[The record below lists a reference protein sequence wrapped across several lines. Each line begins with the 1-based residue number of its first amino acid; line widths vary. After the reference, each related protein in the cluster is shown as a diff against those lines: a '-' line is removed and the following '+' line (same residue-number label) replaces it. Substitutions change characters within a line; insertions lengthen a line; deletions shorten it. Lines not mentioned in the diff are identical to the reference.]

1 MIQSGHIIWGHTC
14 RKSITRFLVA
24 LSILP
29 LPLYFSFVI
38 LNRELNY
45 NFPCHT
51 SLSPLSDLFSLFSY
65 LICFLFFLLD
75 SYVQLK
81 KKYEEHL
88 LYCVFDFQSWSHFIL
103 VLPVWMNVFTLN
115 PINEQMALAKHWW
128 FQESFQLPYA
138 IHCFNHTYPYPDV
151 RFVCIWCLN
160 GAVRWKLRSFFVVC
174 SFGMI
179 SFR

>member
-1 MIQSGHIIWGHTC
+1 MSHFSFTSVW
-14 RKSITRFLVA
+14 SL
-24 LSILP
+24 LSIQL
-29 LPLYFSFVI
+29 F
-38 LNRELNY
+38 
-45 NFPCHT
+45 
-51 SLSPLSDLFSLFSY
+51 DLFFVLSSG
-65 LICFLFFLLD
+65 LIC
-75 SYVQLK
+75 SIK

-88 LYCVFDFQSWSHFIL
+88 SYCVLDFQSWSHFIL

-128 FQESFQLPYA
+128 FQESFELPYP